1 MRNGDDS
8 SINLALTEIL
18 RESWRTH
25 AWEGSPPPPFRN
37 IQYIATALFV
47 LRMKGLIDGTDPAPA
62 VEILAT
68 QLPHAS
74 RERSTSLCQARNR
87 CSRPGPL

>member
-1 MRNGDDS
+1 M
-8 SINLALTEIL
+8 
-18 RESWRTH
+18 H

-62 VEILAT
+62 VAILAT
-68 QLPHAS
+68 ELPHAS
-74 RERSTSLCQARNR
+74 EEEIRFTFAILQEQGVFSPAVYEAAQRGTAQIHF
-87 CSRPGPL
+87 